1 MVSSGP
7 LRIHHLDVSRV
18 STDMQSGPL
27 KQHLNV
33 NERHLL
39 RCMKREDVK
48 TPSGSGAG
56 LDEEADGW

>member
-1 MVSSGP
+1 MP
-7 LRIHHLDVSRV
+7 
-18 STDMQSGPL
+18 SGPL